1 MCLSVPGQDT
11 RITMIQ
17 YLSHRLSTST
27 VKVQQLP
34 CPAGD
39 DNVGRCPCR
48 VLPCVVMVWRTRRGG
63 SVPRVFTEGSE
74 VSLVTLNLCVMRR
87 YNVGEGD
94 RVSTSIRFDI
104 SYLQMC
110 RLVLLTHNK
119 CGRQGMECK
128 THPIRYKEERCWVYR

>member
-1 MCLSVPGQDT
+1 MWGGAPVGFSLVWLWCGG
-11 RITMIQ
+11 
-17 YLSHRLSTST
+17 H
-27 VKVQQLP
+27 
-34 CPAGD
+34 AE
-39 DNVGRCPCR
+39 VGRCLR
-48 VLPCVVMVWRTRRGG
+48 
-63 SVPRVFTEGSE
+63 SSGSE
-74 VSLVTLNLCVMRR
+74 ESLVTLNLCVMRQ